1 MQYEKILLDHG
12 SGGRASRW
20 LVEQVIVPRLHN
32 PILDRLNDHATIEPG
47 GGRLA
52 FTTDSYVVDPIF
64 FPGGDIGRLAIN
76 GTVNDLAM
84 GGATPLFLSAGFI
97 IEEGF
102 PIAELIKIVDSMAQ
116 AAQEAHVKV
125 VTGDTKVVPRG
136 KADKI
141 FINTS
146 GVGRIIGEAQ
156 IDAAS
161 ASVGDIVIL
170 SGPIGEHGV
179 AILSG
184 RPGLD
189 LSSPCVS
196 DTAPLA
202 AMVED
207 MLAVCPEIH
216 CLRDPTRGGIAATL
230 DELSRQSN
238 VRMELD
244 ESSIEVSEAVS
255 GACEILGL
263 DPMHLANEGLLVCIA
278 PERYQEALLK
288 AMRGD
293 SRGTRARVIGKVV
306 EGKQSVILR
315 TIVGARRILTV
326 PTGAIVPRI
335 C

>member
-1 MQYEKILLDHG
+1 MQYEKVLLDHG

-32 PILDRLNDHATIEPG
+32 SILDRLNDHATIEPAG
-47 GGRLA
+47 SRLA

-64 FPGGDIGRLAIN
+64 FPGGDIGRLAVN

-84 GGATPLFLSAGFI
+84 GGSQPLYLSAGLI

-102 PIAELIKIVDSMAQ
+102 SIADLTQIVESMA
-116 AAQEAHVKV
+116 AAARDAGVQI

-136 KADKI
+136 KADKL

-146 GVGRIIGEAQ
+146 GVGRILGDSRV
-156 IDAAS
+156 DAAS
-161 ASVGDIVIL
+161 AAVGDVVLL
-170 SGPIGEHGV
+170 SGPIGEHGI

-189 LSSPCVS
+189 LKSPCVS

-202 AMVED
+202 KMVGS
-207 MLAVCPEIH
+207 MLDVCPEIH
-216 CLRDPTRGGIAATL
+216 CLRDPTRGGLAATL
-230 DELSRQSN
+230 DELSRQSG
-238 VRMELD
+238 VRMEID
-244 ESSIEVSEAVS
+244 ESSIEVSEAVAA
-255 GACEILGL
+255 ACEILGF
-263 DPMHLANEGLLVCIA
+263 DPMHLANEGVLVCIA
-278 PERYQEALLK
+278 PDKYAKNLLEA
-288 AMRGD
+288 MHGH
-293 SRGTRARVIGKVV
+293 SRGIGARAIGKVV
-306 EGKQSVILR
+306 AGTQSVIVKTAL
-315 TIVGARRILTV
+315 GARRILTV